1 MENSYYAIVSGLQK
15 IRKSKL
21 CKAMRAGL
29 FFAMICIT
37 QALASDS
44 YAQDTRLSLNIEN
57 RPIQE
62 ILEIIEEQTEFR
74 FMYDATIVDL
84 HQKKSI
90 KCKNQSVAKILDD
103 LFKDSGISYKI
114 EDRQIALSRSGIRS
128 NSQQTTQQQLT
139 VTGKVTDQDG
149 QPLPGTTV
157 MIKGTTQGTITD
169 ADGNYSLSD
178 VPSDATLVFSFVG
191 METQE
196 INVANRTK
204 IDVTLQEEAVALQE
218 VVAVGYGTQR
228 RESLT
233 GSLQVVKSDKLKDIT
248 SPTTENLLNGKVPG
262 VYVASGSGQPGS
274 AGAIIIRGKSTIN
287 GSTDPL
293 WVIDGV
299 IVGSSP
305 GGLNPSD
312 IETLTV
318 LKDAASTAIYGSQGA
333 NGVIV
338 VTTKKPAVD
347 KLSIDFSMKGGATRL
362 NSGNLKVMNGAELY
376 DYYKSFSNAEQI
388 SFPRWNEDLRNSNFD
403 WWKFASQTGVI
414 QDYNISVSGGSAQLK
429 SLLSVGVYDEKGAVK
444 GYDYTRY
451 NFSFKTDYTPFEW
464 LKIKPHIFGSKN
476 DIDDRQHSV
485 AAMYSN
491 LPWDSPYDENGN
503 IIGHYSDKWVNSNS
517 ANYVYDLQWNFAK
530 STTYEFSGNFDFDIW
545 FTDWLTFSS
554 VNNFRYSG
562 YPYNSYTDPRSS
574 GGMGV
579 KGRVYEYQ
587 SNVTRRYTNQLLKFN
602 KVLNVV
608 HSLNALL
615 GYEFNDYRSK
625 NISATGVGFVP
636 GFQILDVTSKPEAV
650 TGSISEW
657 AVQSIF
663 ANVNYSYN
671 NRYLGQLSLRRDGAS
686 NFGDNAKYGNFF
698 SISGGWNIHQEDF
711 FDVNWI
717 DQLKLRV
724 SYGSVGNR
732 PSSLYPQYDLYSVSQ
747 TYNENPAR

>member
-233 GSLQVVKSDKLKDIT
+233 GSLQVVKSDK
-248 SPTTENLLNGKVPG
+248 
-262 VYVASGSGQPGS
+262 
-274 AGAIIIRGKSTIN
+274 
-287 GSTDPL
+287 
-293 WVIDGV
+293 
-299 IVGSSP
+299 
-305 GGLNPSD
+305 
-312 IETLTV
+312 
-318 LKDAASTAIYGSQGA
+318 
-333 NGVIV
+333 
-338 VTTKKPAVD
+338 
-347 KLSIDFSMKGGATRL
+347 
-362 NSGNLKVMNGAELY
+362 
-376 DYYKSFSNAEQI
+376 
-388 SFPRWNEDLRNSNFD
+388 
-403 WWKFASQTGVI
+403 
-414 QDYNISVSGGSAQLK
+414 
-429 SLLSVGVYDEKGAVK
+429 
-444 GYDYTRY
+444 
-451 NFSFKTDYTPFEW
+451 
-464 LKIKPHIFGSKN
+464 
-476 DIDDRQHSV
+476 
-485 AAMYSN
+485 
-491 LPWDSPYDENGN
+491 
-503 IIGHYSDKWVNSNS
+503 
-517 ANYVYDLQWNFAK
+517 
-530 STTYEFSGNFDFDIW
+530 
-545 FTDWLTFSS
+545 
-554 VNNFRYSG
+554 
-562 YPYNSYTDPRSS
+562 
-574 GGMGV
+574 
-579 KGRVYEYQ
+579 
-587 SNVTRRYTNQLLKFN
+587 
-602 KVLNVV
+602 
-608 HSLNALL
+608 
-615 GYEFNDYRSK
+615 
-625 NISATGVGFVP
+625 
-636 GFQILDVTSKPEAV
+636 
-650 TGSISEW
+650 
-657 AVQSIF
+657 
-663 ANVNYSYN
+663 
-671 NRYLGQLSLRRDGAS
+671 
-686 NFGDNAKYGNFF
+686 
-698 SISGGWNIHQEDF
+698 
-711 FDVNWI
+711 
-717 DQLKLRV
+717 
-724 SYGSVGNR
+724 
-732 PSSLYPQYDLYSVSQ
+732 
-747 TYNENPAR
+747 

>member
-517 ANYVYDLQWNFAK
+517 TNYVYDLQWNFAK

-671 NRYLGQLSLRRDGAS
+671 
-686 NFGDNAKYGNFF
+686 
-698 SISGGWNIHQEDF
+698 
-711 FDVNWI
+711 
-717 DQLKLRV
+717 
-724 SYGSVGNR
+724 
-732 PSSLYPQYDLYSVSQ
+732 
-747 TYNENPAR
+747 T